1 MLVLPFTKPNVFIFG
16 CQILYFMEKFA
27 PRVDHF
33 MHNETA
39 QVVSHGAG
47 YRVLQDE
54 SAIIEIMVKFC
65 KY

>member
-1 MLVLPFTKPNVFIFG
+1 
-16 CQILYFMEKFA
+16 MEKFA